1 MTTAT
6 FGSQHV
12 HNPTLSADVYPDEE
26 LVQELTASLR
36 PRLVPAA
43 PAVELEHL
51 VRSTLDELAP
61 VHVTSYLGV
70 LVERRLRVG
79 GHATQQHG

>member
-6 FGSQHV
+6 FGAGHV
-12 HNPTLSADVYPDEE
+12 HNPVLSADVYPDDE
-26 LVQELTASLR
+26 LVQTLTDSLR
-36 PRLVPAA
+36 PRLVPATQ
-43 PAVELEHL
+43 AVELEHL

-61 VHVTSYLGV
+61 IHVTNYLGV

-79 GHATQQHG
+79 GHATPQRG